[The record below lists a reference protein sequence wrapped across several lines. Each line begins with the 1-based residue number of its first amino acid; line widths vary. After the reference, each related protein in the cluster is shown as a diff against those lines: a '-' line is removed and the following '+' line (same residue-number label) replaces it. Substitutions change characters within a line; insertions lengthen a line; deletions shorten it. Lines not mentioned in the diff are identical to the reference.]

1 VKRFYIFC
9 LVVVLLDRASKF
21 MVLTLMELGQ
31 TVPILQDI
39 FHFTYVR
46 NAGAAFGIL
55 AGQRLF
61 FILVALAVIVIIL
74 LYARQVKENAL
85 LQIAFALQLGG
96 ALGNL
101 YDRLIYGEVVDFL
114 DFKIWP
120 FVFNI
125 ADAALVVGVALFAL
139 DVLMEWRHERKQA

>member
-1 VKRFYIFC
+1 MKRFYIFC

>member
-1 VKRFYIFC
+1 
-9 LVVVLLDRASKF
+9 
-21 MVLTLMELGQ
+21 MVLTLMELRQ

-39 FHFTYVR
+39 FHFTYRR